1 MAWRTI
7 TESDLLSALSS
18 AEVEAF
24 RRSADFET
32 DPVDR
37 QIADAAE
44 YVRGLIR
51 SGGVATLSTTEGAL
65 PPALIPATLDYLR
78 YRFLTR
84 MNIVVNE
91 SRTQAYK
98 DALALFEKVR
108 TGDYVPEADGV
119 DDGSDAKAVTPEAAE
134 ATPTRLLD

>member
-7 TESDLLSALSS
+7 TESDLLSALSG

-32 DPVDR
+32 DPVER

-51 SGGVATLSTTEGAL
+51 SGGAAKLSSTEGAL
-65 PPALIPATLDYLR
+65 PPALIPATVDYLR
-78 YRFLTR
+78 YRLLTR
-84 MNIVVNE
+84 HNIVVNE
-91 SRTQAYK
+91 SRTKAYE
-98 DALALFEKVR
+98 DALELFEKVR
-108 TGDYVPEADGV
+108 SGDYVPEGDGV
-119 DDGSDAKAVTPEAAE
+119 EDDSDAKAAAPAAAE
-134 ATPTRLLD
+134 AAPPRMLD